1 MCLSTPHGAACS
13 PATAR
18 PTASHSQMISIFESQ
33 LSPQGVSR
41 DSPTANRGRK
51 TAVQHEQ
58 MQNLHPR
65 CQQGA
70 GSRARAKEHRQRY
83 NNSIMSLVVGFRVLG
98 FVGAK
103 SFNKYTLSN
112 PPVSVRAQRQ
122 RNLTQKQRLDP
133 GSHRSPVND
142 SDRAGR

>member
-1 MCLSTPHGAACS
+1 VCLSTPYGAACS

-18 PTASHSQMISIFESQ
+18 PAASHSQMISIFQSQ

-65 CQQGA
+65 CQQRA

-83 NNSIMSLVVGFRVLG
+83 NNSIMSLVGFRVLG
-98 FVGAK
+98 FVGAR

-112 PPVSVRAQRQ
+112 PPCSVRAQRQ
-122 RNLTQKQRLDP
+122 AWNLTQKQRLDP
-133 GSHRSPVND
+133 GSHLSPVND
-142 SDRAGR
+142 SHRAGR